1 MSEDRRLN
9 DNAVGLTREQS
20 RAVDRHAMEVL
31 GIPGVVLME
40 NAGINAA
47 GAVFD
52 VLREAFGFEVDEA
65 DAKIAVVCGG
75 GNNGGDGYVV
85 ARQLKCWGMSPVVY
99 AAKPVEAL
107 TGDARVMGEAWVRCG
122 GAVVAMGQE
131 SAVAAAGQAWSA
143 SHVVVDALLGTGY
156 GAEKGALRGVM
167 GAAVREMGRLV
178 EADAGVRDDFRGDS
192 RGDLRGDSRS
202 DFRGDFRGGFR
213 GRVVALDVPSG
224 MDADTGE
231 AVGGV
236 CVAADLTVTFVA
248 EKAGFGEEVAGK
260 WLGRVVT
267 ADIGVPWSAV
277 AAAAA
282 IAGVGNG
289 SGGSSGGASGGLSG
303 GVSGG
308 ACGGVVGDGGGS

>member
-1 MSEDRRLN
+1 MSEDRPLN
-9 DNAVGLTREQS
+9 DNAVRLTRQQS
-20 RAVDRHAMEVL
+20 RAVDRHAIEVL

-52 VLREAFGFEVDEA
+52 VLREAFEFEVDEA
-65 DAKIAVVCGG
+65 NAKIAVVCGG

-99 AAKPVEAL
+99 ATKPVADL
-107 TGDARVMGEAWVRCG
+107 TGDARVMAEVWERLG
-122 GAVVAMGQE
+122 GAVVAMGEE
-131 SAVAAAGQAWSA
+131 SAVVVAAQAWSA

-156 GAEKGALRGVM
+156 GAEKGVLRGVA
-167 GAAVREMGRLV
+167 GAVVREMGRLV
-178 EADAGVRDDFRGDS
+178 EMDAGI
-192 RGDLRGDSRS
+192 
-202 DFRGDFRGGFR
+202 RGDFRGDFR

-231 AVGGV
+231 AVGGA

-248 EKAGFGEEVAGK
+248 EKAGFGEKVAGK

-277 AAAAA
+277 VAA
-282 IAGVGNG
+282 IAGGSEGSGSG
-289 SGGSSGGASGGLSG
+289 SGGTSVNESGGRA
-303 GVSGG
+303 
-308 ACGGVVGDGGGS
+308 